1 MFLSL
6 KARAKTATS
15 SFVRLNVSR
24 ETLGG
29 KVPELV
35 EFESEPEIAASIF
48 GSGIERA
55 RQYAHR
61 LANDS
66 ETFGLL
72 GPRELP
78 KIWSRHVLNS
88 ALLIELVPEG
98 SKVADIGSGA
108 GLPGIPMAIARP
120 DAHFTLIEPMERRA
134 NWLLQI
140 VRDLGLENVE
150 VLRMR
155 AEDVQRTDFDI
166 VTARAVA
173 ALDKLLKMLT
183 PLTRGSKHKTVLA
196 MKGSRAPI
204 EIAEATPRLKRLG
217 FEEPE
222 IITLGLGKAPETAT
236 VVRIKLA

>member
-1 MFLSL
+1 M
-6 KARAKTATS
+6 
-15 SFVRLNVSR
+15 
-24 ETLGG
+24 
-29 KVPELV
+29 PDLV
-35 EFESEPEIAASIF
+35 EFEAEPAIAQEIF
-48 GSGIERA
+48 GAGISKA
-55 RQYAHR
+55 RLYASR
-61 LANDS
+61 LAQDS

-78 KIWSRHVLNS
+78 KLWSRHVLNS
-88 ALLIELVPEG
+88 ALLVELVPQG

-120 DAHFTLIEPMERRA
+120 DSFFTLVEPMERRA
-134 NWLLQI
+134 NWLIQI
-140 VRDLGLENVE
+140 VQELNLDNVE
-150 VLRMR
+150 VMRMR

-183 PLTRGSKHKTVLA
+183 PLTRGSVHKTVLA

-222 IITLGLGKAPETAT
+222 IITLGLGRAPETAT